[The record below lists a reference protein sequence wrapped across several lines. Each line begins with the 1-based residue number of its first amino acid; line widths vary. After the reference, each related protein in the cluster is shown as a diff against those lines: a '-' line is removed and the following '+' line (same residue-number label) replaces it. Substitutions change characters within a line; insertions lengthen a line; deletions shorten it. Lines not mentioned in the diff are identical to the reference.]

1 MMKLVIIIT
10 LLLGTFKLNAQNLD
24 QVIDEYIRKNNVVTV
39 SEKDTTYIKQENL
52 I

>member
-24 QVIDEYIRKNNVVTV
+24 QVIEEYIRKNNVVTV
-39 SEKDTTYIKQENL
+39 SEKDTTYYNN
-52 I
+52 